1 MPITQLH
8 LDATTTATKAW
19 AELTRVFRSAAL
31 ESPVIDSRLLIC
43 HVLGLDRLGLL
54 REPHRPLADH
64 AGPLIAA
71 ARRRLACEPV
81 SRIVGERYF
90 WGRPFK
96 ITPATLDPRPDSET
110 LVAAALE
117 VAEPIQAARGTA
129 PLRLLDLGTGTGC
142 LLLTLL
148 AERPTATGV
157 GIDISPEAV
166 AVARDNARRLG
177 LDSRAAFSVGWW
189 GQGVTGPFDIVVSN
203 PPYIRRGDLTNL
215 APDVARYDPVLALD
229 GGDDG
234 LSAYR
239 DILATSLQLADPAAV
254 LFEVGKGQADDVQR
268 LMVGAFAD
276 HRAVTTQRW
285 RDLAD
290 IERVVSV
297 AT

>member
-96 ITPATLDPRPDSET
+96 ITPATL
-110 LVAAALE
+110 VA
-117 VAEPIQAARGTA
+117 
-129 PLRLLDLGTGTGC
+129 
-142 LLLTLL
+142 L
-148 AERPTATGV
+148 AMAMV
-157 GIDISPEAV
+157 NSSPEKCGA
-166 AVARDNARRLG
+166 
-177 LDSRAAFSVGWW
+177 STTSTPTKPI
-189 GQGVTGPFDIVVSN
+189 VT
-203 PPYIRRGDLTNL
+203 
-215 APDVARYDPVLALD
+215 
-229 GGDDG
+229 
-234 LSAYR
+234 
-239 DILATSLQLADPAAV
+239 AD
-254 LFEVGKGQADDVQR
+254 QR
-268 LMVGAFAD
+268 
-276 HRAVTTQRW
+276 
-285 RDLAD
+285 
-290 IERVVSV
+290 
-297 AT
+297 